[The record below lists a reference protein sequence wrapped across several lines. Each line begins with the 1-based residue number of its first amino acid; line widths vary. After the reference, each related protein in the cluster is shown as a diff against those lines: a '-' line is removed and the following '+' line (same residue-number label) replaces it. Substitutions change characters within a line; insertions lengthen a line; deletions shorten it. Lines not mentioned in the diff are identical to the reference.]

1 MKPLAFLAF
10 SAFLLGSGLLGPG
23 IAAANA
29 DVVEGQHLTVHQWV
43 QLSEDGTLS
52 GRTFVSAAKGNA
64 VGVDAVSVKIETV
77 DGEVITA
84 KTDADGRFAFED
96 VEPGI
101 YSFVAQGDGV
111 YACCAMHA
119 VPAGENTKE
128 LPTEAQISLADI
140 DFATIKAAMVR
151 YMPPAFDPIA
161 SSIEI
166 EDGAKLASQV
176 MGDPM
181 FQVVQTDGGLE
192 GTILR
197 AGSEADELLAAEG
210 TNVFLFRRGTEVGRK
225 VTDASGEFR
234 MDEIKPGKY
243 ALIAVG
249 PRGLGTV
256 GFELISEED
265 NEPVT
270 VEGRDGTQLTQTGCN
285 TCGNFAMQVA
295 PPANIVS
302 DTVIS
307 EQYSSVAPVSSC
319 NTCSA
324 GSGGFLSGGG
334 GGGFASSG
342 GFAGGGGGGLAGGGG
357 LGGGGGLAGGA
368 GFGTLGLIGAAI
380 AIPLAVS
387 DDDDEVVTPGEATT
401 PGP

>member
-23 IAAANA
+23 IAAAHA

-52 GRTFVSAAKGNA
+52 GRTFTSAARGNA
-64 VGVDAVSVKIETV
+64 VGVDSVSVKLETV
-77 DGEVITA
+77 DGEAVTA
-84 KTDADGRFAFED
+84 ETDADGKFAFEN

-101 YSFVAQGDGV
+101 YSFVAQGEGV

-119 VPAGENTKE
+119 VAAGENTKE
-128 LPTEAQISLADI
+128 LPTEAQVSLADI

-151 YMPPAFDPIA
+151 YMPPAFDPI
-161 SSIEI
+161 SNDIEI

-181 FQVVQTDGGLE
+181 FQVVQTEGGFN

-197 AGSEADELLAAEG
+197 AGSKADKLLAAEE
-210 TNVFLFRRGTEVGRK
+210 TNVFLFRRGTEVARK
-225 VTDASGEFR
+225 VTDAAGEFR
-234 MDEIKPGKY
+234 MEEIKPGKY
-243 ALIAVG
+243 SLIAVG

-265 NEPVT
+265 NQSVT
-270 VEGRDGTQLTQTGCN
+270 VEGRDGTQLTQTGCS
-285 TCGNFAMQVA
+285 TCGSFAMQVA

-307 EQYSSVAPVSSC
+307 EQYVSSAPVSSC

-334 GGGFASSG
+334 GGGGGFAGGGVGGGGG
-342 GFAGGGGGGLAGGGG
+342 GFAGGGGGGFAGGGG
-357 LGGGGGLAGGA
+357 G
-368 GFGTLGLIGAAI
+368 GFGRLALIGAAV

-387 DDDDEVVTPGEATT
+387 DDDDVATPIAASTA
-401 PGP
+401 GP